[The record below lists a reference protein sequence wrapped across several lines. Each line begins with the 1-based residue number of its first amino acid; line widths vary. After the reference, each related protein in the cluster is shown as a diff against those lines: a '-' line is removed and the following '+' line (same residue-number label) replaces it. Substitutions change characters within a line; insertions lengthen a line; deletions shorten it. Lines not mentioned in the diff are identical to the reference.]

1 MKHAEWNREV
11 TNHDIINYQR
21 RHRKWALEQAKYW
34 LYWAINNIRW
44 EHEETLKAEAEVERY
59 KNIVK
64 SKSPKKWEITSWID
78 RCNKAET
85 DLSRQRR
92 LRKRSIDFAR
102 FSYLKRCM
110 AEEEVEGLILQGVQ
124 TEARAEKAEADKAKL
139 VEALEDMVTQ
149 FAYGNAVGQLHTGGL
164 SSLEHAF
171 NVLGWDDP
179 RDAGKEML
187 CDEPGCKK
195 FISCGTPTASGY
207 RNVCSEHYAA
217 LKEINP

>member
-1 MKHAEWNREV
+1 MSQALTMEQILDNEDRREATQLSVKEIYELQAEVERLRAAGWV
-11 TNHDIINYQR
+11 DLTAAVGYQR

-139 VEALEDMVTQ
+139 VEALEYYADPHNYHEDDWGVV
-149 FAYGNAVGQLHTGGL
+149 AVIAEYG
-164 SSLEHAF
+164 E
-171 NVLGWDDP
+171 
-179 RDAGKEML
+179 AGK
-187 CDEPGCKK
+187 K
-195 FISCGTPTASGY
+195 A
-207 RNVCSEHYAA
+207 RAV
-217 LKEINP
+217 LKEVKP

>member
-44 EHEETLKAEAEVERY
+44 EHKETLKAEAEVERY

-139 VEALEDMVTQ
+139 VEALEYYADPHNYREDDWGVV
-149 FAYGNAVGQLHTGGL
+149 AVIAEYG
-164 SSLEHAF
+164 E
-171 NVLGWDDP
+171 
-179 RDAGKEML
+179 AGK
-187 CDEPGCKK
+187 K
-195 FISCGTPTASGY
+195 A
-207 RNVCSEHYAA
+207 RAV
-217 LKEINP
+217 LKEVKL